1 MHVNVCHK
9 QLAILVEKVTDCL
22 NCVSL
27 VADEA
32 VQHCAKILHSHL
44 FLPELNNMYSTK
56 SWPSWFRKHWN

>member
-56 SWPSWFRKHWN
+56 S